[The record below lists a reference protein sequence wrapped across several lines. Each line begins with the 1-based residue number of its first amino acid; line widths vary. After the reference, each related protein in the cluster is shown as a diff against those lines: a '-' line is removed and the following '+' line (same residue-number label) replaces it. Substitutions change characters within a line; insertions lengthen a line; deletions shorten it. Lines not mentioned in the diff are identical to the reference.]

1 MYKPMK
7 NKTEKSIG
15 IRVSS
20 DSYDKILA
28 MCDKLG
34 GIPVN
39 NFAQN
44 SIEAALQLLEQ
55 TEPEMPKWI
64 AVGRYALD
72 FKKGDEIK

>member
-1 MYKPMK
+1 MK

-20 DSYDKILA
+20 ETYDRLNK
-28 MCDKLG
+28 MCDLLG
-34 GIPVN
+34 GIPIN

-44 SIEAALQLLEQ
+44 SIEASLQMLEQ
-55 TEPEMPKWI
+55 PKPEMPKWI

-72 FKKGDEIK
+72 FTKGEKLK

>member
-1 MYKPMK
+1 MK

-15 IRVSS
+15 IRVKPEV
-20 DSYDKILA
+20 YDQIIE
-28 MCDKLG
+28 MCEKLG

-44 SIEAALQLLEQ
+44 SIETCLEMLTQ
-55 TEPEMPKWI
+55 QKPEMPKWI

-72 FKKGDEIK
+72 FTKGEKIK

>member
-1 MYKPMK
+1 MK

-20 DSYDKILA
+20 ETYDKIIA
-28 MCDKLG
+28 MCGKLG

-44 SIEAALQLLEQ
+44 SIESALQLLEQ
-55 TEPEMPKWI
+55 PEPDIPKWI

-72 FKKGDEIK
+72 FTKGDKIK